1 MSMINVKYISIFS
14 TMLDSKNF
22 SSKCSKYVAVKRE
35 NERVVLA
42 KQ

>member
-1 MSMINVKYISIFS
+1 MANVKYISIFS
-14 TMLDSKNF
+14 IMLDSKI
-22 SSKCSKYVAVKRE
+22 SISKCSKYVAVKQE